1 MAKTVFA
8 DREKK
13 VVVEDMELPPAGEN
27 QVRVKAEYSYIS
39 AGTELTALQMG
50 RVNIVQEVN
59 RMPMGYSMCGY
70 VLECGKNVSHVKKGD
85 AVACVGAGAYHAEEV
100 LVGKNLVVPVPENCS
115 MREAALSAMGCF
127 ALEGVRKAAVNF
139 GENVL
144 IIGGGL
150 MGQMA
155 ARYVSA
161 FAGSTILV
169 EKNKNRLNK
178 LSANITGLPAGEKVW
193 EEIADITFPAGVEKA
208 IFCLGGDVTEIFNEV
223 KNVMSKSPEGI
234 QHGDIVF
241 PGGATITV
249 TLASSSGNLRII
261 SSAKAGPGYR
271 DERFENGADYPSG
284 YVKWTVKRNVEAILR
299 AVADK
304 KIKFD
309 DLITHEYKLQEALE
323 AYKKLAEPDTDSLA
337 VLLRYD

>member
-13 VVVEDMELPPAGEN
+13 VVVDDIELPLTGEN
-27 QVRVKAEYSYIS
+27 QVRVKTEYSYIS

-50 RVNIVQEVN
+50 KVNIAQEVN
-59 RMPMGYSMCGY
+59 RSPMGYSMCGY
-70 VLECGKNVSHVKKGD
+70 VLEAGNNVRHVKKGD

-100 LVGKNLVVPVPENCS
+100 LVGKNLVVPIPEGCS
-115 MREAALSAMGCF
+115 MRESALSAMGCF

-161 FAGSTILV
+161 FAGKTILV
-169 EKNKNRLNK
+169 EKNKNRLDK
-178 LSANITGLPAGEKVW
+178 LSGNIIGMPADENVW
-193 EEIADITFPAGVEKA
+193 EEIAHITSPSGVEKA
-208 IFCLGGDVTEIFNEV
+208 LFCLGGDVTAIFNNV

-241 PGGATITV
+241 SGGATITV

-271 DERFENGADYPSG
+271 DEKFENGGDYPPA
-284 YVKWTVKRNVEAILR
+284 YVKWTVNRNVKVILR

-304 KIKFD
+304 KLRFEN
-309 DLITHEYKLQEALE
+309 LITHEYRLEEALA
-323 AYKKLAEPDTDSLA
+323 AYKKLADPDTDALA
-337 VLLRYD
+337 VLLRYN